1 MFKQISLRPAKPTW
15 LLAIGPTGYIYTGR
29 LPQVYTGRIQT
40 QISNRDKAL
49 AEFNST
55 GKKIDPQSWSFKSD
69 VNSEFGIH
77 ELEFLDHQPVYEMR
91 VKFKYIANDKLYVT
105 TEAGHPMMF
114 NSASTDKF
122 FLLVGEG
129 RIKIDSD
136 GFYTANIGFGKNGD
150 SVSAQLEGY

>member
-1 MFKQISLRPAKPTW
+1 MFKQISAKPPKATW

-29 LPQVYTGRIQT
+29 LPQVYTGKIQS
-40 QISNRDKAL
+40 QIQNRDLAL
-49 AEFNST
+49 IEFNKT
-55 GKKIDPQSWSFKSD
+55 GKKVDPQSWSFTSGD
-69 VNSEFGIH
+69 NHEFGIH

-91 VKFKYIANDKLYVT
+91 VKFKYISNDKLYVT